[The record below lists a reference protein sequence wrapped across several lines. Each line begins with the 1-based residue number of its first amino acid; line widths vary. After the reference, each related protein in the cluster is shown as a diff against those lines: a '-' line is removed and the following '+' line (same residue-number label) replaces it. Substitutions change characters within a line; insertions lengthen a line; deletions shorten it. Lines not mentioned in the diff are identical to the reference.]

1 MEVLRSAMEEEPSRD
16 KAGASLGTLLHTPGL
31 RHRTIISMLCWF
43 AFGFTFYG
51 LALDLQALGSNIF
64 LLQALIGI
72 VDFPVKTGSL
82 LLISRLGRR
91 LCQGWGS
98 FARPW
103 LCWGWAAWGAPSPAS
118 PSSPVS
124 SSPL

>member
-1 MEVLRSAMEEEPSRD
+1 MGQTEEQLAQANPS
-16 KAGASLGTLLHTPGL
+16 TLTP
-31 RHRTIISMLCWF
+31 RF

-91 LCQGWGS
+91 LCQVS
-98 FARPW
+98 FLVLPG
-103 LCWGWAAWGAPSPAS
+103 LCILSNILVPHGELPPGCG
-118 PSSPVS
+118 
-124 SSPL
+124 